1 MPHPDRIRPRARLLL
16 AAPLILAACAAP
28 AAGDDQAGLHNATVE
43 ALPGIDANTIQISDA
58 VRASSKWTW
67 KVNVGDKTYACDADD
82 QMRLPQCAP
91 ST

>member
-1 MPHPDRIRPRARLLL
+1 MPHPNRILLGARALLV
-16 AAPLILAACAAP
+16 APLILAACAAP
-28 AAGDDQAGLHNATVE
+28 AVIDDEAGLRKATLE
-43 ALPGIDANTIQISDA
+43 ALPGVDATAIQISDA

-67 KVNVGDKTYACDADD
+67 KVSVAGQAYACDADD

>member
-1 MPHPDRIRPRARLLL
+1 MPQSNRMRSRARLLL

-28 AAGDDQAGLHNATVE
+28 APGDDQAGLHKATLE
-43 ALPGIDANTIQISDA
+43 ALPEIDAAALEITDA

-67 KVNVGDKTYACDADD
+67 KVSSSGKTYACDADD
-82 QMRLPQCAP
+82 QMRLPQCTP